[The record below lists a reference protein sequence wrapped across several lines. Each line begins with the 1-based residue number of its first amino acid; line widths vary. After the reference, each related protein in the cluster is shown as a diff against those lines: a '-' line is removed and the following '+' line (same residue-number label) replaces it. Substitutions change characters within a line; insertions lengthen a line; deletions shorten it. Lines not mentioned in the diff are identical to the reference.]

1 MQAFYGLF
9 CYYIVFFSAFR
20 TVTGFTFQFISLG
33 LNGLKIGK
41 VFFLLSFSFFT
52 FIRGWTDLFKKLFC
66 FCIRTS
72 FVSDE

>member
-52 FIRGWTDLFKKLFC
+52 FIRG
-66 FCIRTS
+66 
-72 FVSDE
+72 E